1 MPHPPPSGP
10 HEQRTRYEAAGPPIR
25 SGVSGLKATIFGAY
39 GFVGRY
45 LVNRLG
51 SVGTTCIIPFRGDD
65 MEWRHLKPMGDYGNI
80 VPVPFSPRDDDSL
93 RRVIA
98 QSDVVI
104 NLMGKD
110 HETTHYVPFLK
121 NYSFE
126 AVNVDIPARIAEI
139 ALEEGVTNLIHMS
152 ALASHKRSASE
163 WCRTKAIGEAEVR
176 SIAPG
181 ATLVRPA
188 DIFGAED
195 RFLNLFA
202 RLQQL
207 LHRVPVVQDGAR
219 RVQPVYVED
228 VAEALFRIAI
238 TDDPEVHLAQT
249 YDLAG
254 PEEYTYLEVIEYV
267 LETIR
272 AIEPTVANLPLG
284 VAELAAEAVG
294 TLPNPIIGRDR
305 VLRFSEDNVLD
316 PAAATKRLHDLEIPA
331 TSMEFPS
338 FNFLWRFR
346 TGGHFL
352 DVMEAEGAT
361 PDHAAPGGA
370 HGTFGA
376 RM

>member
-1 MPHPPPSGP
+1 MAD
-10 HEQRTRYEAAGPPIR
+10 QRRTRYEAAGPPLR
-25 SGVSGLKATIFGAY
+25 SGVSGIKATIFGAY

-51 SVGTTCIIPFRGDD
+51 QMGTTCVIPFRGDD

-80 VPVPFSPRDDDSL
+80 VPVPFSPRDEDSM
-93 RRVIA
+93 RRVIE

-104 NLMGKD
+104 NLIGKD
-110 HETTHYVPFLK
+110 HETTHYVPFLT
-121 NYSFE
+121 NYSFHD
-126 AVNVDIPARIAEI
+126 VNVDIPARIAELS
-139 ALEEGVTNLIHMS
+139 LELGVSNLIHMG
-152 ALASHKRSASE
+152 ALGSNVRSASG
-163 WCRTKAIGEAEVR
+163 WARTKAIGEAEVR

-181 ATLVRPA
+181 ATIVRPA

-207 LHRVPVVQDGAR
+207 AHRVPIVEGGAR

-228 VAEALFRIAI
+228 VADALFRIAV
-238 TDDPEVHLAQT
+238 TDDPEVHLSQT

-254 PEEYTYLEVIEYV
+254 PEEYTYLEVVEYV

-284 VAELAAEAVG
+284 VAELLGEVVG

-305 VLRFSEDNVLD
+305 VVRFSEDNVLD
-316 PAAATKRLHDLEIPA
+316 VAADSRRLHDLEIEA

-338 FNFLWRFR
+338 FNFL
-346 TGGHFL
+346 
-352 DVMEAEGAT
+352 
-361 PDHAAPGGA
+361 
-370 HGTFGA
+370 
-376 RM
+376 